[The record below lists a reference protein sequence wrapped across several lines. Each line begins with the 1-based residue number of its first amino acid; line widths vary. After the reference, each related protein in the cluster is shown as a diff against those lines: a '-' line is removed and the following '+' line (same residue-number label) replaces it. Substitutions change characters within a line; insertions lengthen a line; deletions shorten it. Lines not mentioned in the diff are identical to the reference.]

1 MSSLLPI
8 RSALISV
15 YYKDGL
21 DVLVHTLH
29 TFGVS
34 IHSTGG
40 TLKFIETLGV
50 PVIPVENTTMFPEIL
65 DGRVKTLHPKIFGGI
80 LYRRDNEH
88 DQQTVNDHQIPPFD
102 LVVVD
107 LYPFEE
113 TVNSTEI
120 EAEIIEKIDI
130 GGVSLLRAAA
140 KNYAYVAVLSER
152 SQYPSF
158 IELLNTHQGATTK
171 EERKNWAAKAF
182 SKTQQYD
189 AEIARYFHDNNAN
202 KKTLRYGENPHQS
215 AYFEGNL
222 GEIFDQINGKELSY
236 NNLLDID
243 AAFRLMSDF
252 SDNQPAFA
260 ILKHNNACG
269 AAISDSLENAYKL
282 ALESDP
288 LSAFGG
294 VLIANQAVGLGCARL
309 MHTLFF
315 EILIAPSFEPEALAL
330 LREKP
335 NRIILQSKS
344 FAWSTKSERSLLNG
358 RVVQDNDLSLCQPD
372 QWAIRTQ
379 KGVHDAMVEDLKLA
393 NILVKHTKS
402 NAIAIVKNNRLI
414 ACGTGQTSRVDA
426 LKQAIEKAQ
435 YFGLP
440 LEGAV
445 MASDAFF
452 PFPDCVEIAIQVGIV
467 AIIQPGGSVKDHLSI
482 EACDRAGIAMV
493 FTGMRHFKH

>member
-1 MSSLLPI
+1 MSSILPI

-15 YYKDGL
+15 YDKEGL
-21 DVLVHTLH
+21 DVLVQALH

-40 TLKFIETLGV
+40 TLRYIKSLGV
-50 PVIPVENTTMFPEIL
+50 PVTPVENTTLFPEIL

-80 LYRRDNEH
+80 LYRRDNER
-88 DQQTVNDHQIPPFD
+88 DQHTLSEFQIPSFD
-102 LVVVD
+102 LVIVD

-113 TVNSTEI
+113 TVRSTEN
-120 EAEIIEKIDI
+120 EAEIIEKIDV

-140 KNYAYVAVLSER
+140 KNYAYVTVLSDR
-152 SQYPSF
+152 IQYQNF
-158 IELLNTHQGATTK
+158 IQSLNTHQGATTK
-171 EERKNWAAKAF
+171 EDRKLWAAKAF

-189 AEIARYFHDNNAN
+189 AEIAQYFSSVFT
-202 KKTLRYGENPHQS
+202 KKTTLRYGENPHQS

-222 GEIFDQINGKELSY
+222 EGIFNQMSGKDLSY
-236 NNLLDID
+236 NNLLDLD
-243 AAFRLMSDF
+243 AACRLMSDF
-252 SDNQPAFA
+252 STKKAAFA

-269 AAISDSLENAYKL
+269 AAISDTLEKAYKL

-288 LSAFGG
+288 LSAYGG
-294 VLIANQAVGLGCARL
+294 VLIANQPVELDCASL
-309 MHTLFF
+309 VHSLFF
-315 EILIAPSFEPEALAL
+315 EILVAPSFAPEALAL
-330 LREKP
+330 LQEKP
-335 NRIILQSKS
+335 NRILLQMKP
-344 FAWSTKSERSLLNG
+344 FAWPTKSERSLLNG
-358 RVVQDNDLSLCQPD
+358 RVVQDTDISFCPPSKWVLATQGGINQDLL
-372 QWAIRTQ
+372 
-379 KGVHDAMVEDLKLA
+379 EDLTLA

-426 LKQAIEKAQ
+426 LKQAIEKADR
-435 YFGLP
+435 FGLP
-440 LEGAV
+440 LKGAV

-452 PFPDCVEIAIQVGIV
+452 PFPDCVEIAAEIGIA